1 MIIREHEFEMK
12 VLDILDYLDNVDR
25 FDYWNCYEIGDVL
38 ADYFSKTDISRIQD
52 IFKSKFGEY
61 RGGNFT
67 GLIIPELKK
76 IMQRF
81 QKINERKLLESYEF
95 PR

>member
-25 FDYWNCYEIGDVL
+25 FDYWNCYDIGDL
-38 ADYFSKTDISRIQD
+38 LTDYLTKTDILRIQD
-52 IFKSKFGEY
+52 IFKSKYEDT
-61 RGGNFT
+61 GGGKFN

-76 IMQRF
+76 TMQRLL
-81 QKINERKLLESYEF
+81 KIKERNALESYEF